1 MIYQNA
7 QGLGFAVSSNTCK
20 KVIDSILKNGKV
32 EWPFLGVEVTTMTP
46 EIADQLHIK
55 YKPGVLVA
63 KVIKNSAAD
72 KAGIKQGDIIV
83 AIDGKPVRTS
93 DELINIIRSH
103 NVGDHII
110 VEVAR
115 KGLNE
120 TLRLEVVLQAQPLP
134 QQKQEKNKNS
144 NPLAPFFN
152 FGP

>member
-1 MIYQNA
+1 
-7 QGLGFAVSSNTCK
+7 
-20 KVIDSILKNGKV
+20 
-32 EWPFLGVEVTTMTP
+32 MTP
-46 EIADQLHIK
+46 EIADQLHMK
-55 YKPGVLVA
+55 YRPGVLVA
-63 KVIKNSAAD
+63 KVIKDSAAD

-83 AIDGKPVRTS
+83 AIDGKPVKTS

-103 NVGDHII
+103 SVGDHII

-115 KGLNE
+115 KGLSE

-134 QQKQEKNKNS
+134 QQKKNKNN